1 MANARTMAIDLI
13 RCKYTKFYLKYFTD
27 SPKKADNVNN
37 NHAICLSLKAPPTIH
52 DPVKFGVRKPDTR

>member
-37 NHAICLSLKAPPTIH
+37 NHAICLSLKAP
-52 DPVKFGVRKPDTR
+52 GNS

>member
-13 RCKYTKFYLKYFTD
+13 RCKYTKFYLKY

-37 NHAICLSLKAPPTIH
+37 NHAICLSLKAP
-52 DPVKFGVRKPDTR
+52 DNS